1 MKYTLWKNSDFDKDI
16 KEEDLGFTDN
26 VSDKHVS
33 IQCALAH
40 PELDDIGEVFKER
53 EIAKAV
59 VLECAKD
66 LRKAIV
72 KLLKFEMT
80 EKDIESA
87 MGSFRWTS
95 VPKDSKKKVKNALS
109 RAKCEKFMMYDDTL
123 IDKSL
128 NPMNKIGSGFLKLYQ
143 RKVCL
148 NLIKELK
155 LDQYRA
161 KDANKQEIKEPTM
174 DNILNDDV
182 WRAYVNSLRVT
193 SEQFKGAIT
202 LGSTLKD
209 SFIKPIKEGVTVMNL
224 KKAYDEMRSWSDG
237 NKGQILIGTGNG
249 TYYVDDKAT
258 MQPVKTFASYVLEV
272 GNEDADNNVANFL
285 RKVKGVLNNI

>member
-1 MKYTLWKNSDFDKDI
+1 
-16 KEEDLGFTDN
+16 
-26 VSDKHVS
+26 
-33 IQCALAH
+33 
-40 PELDDIGEVFKER
+40 
-53 EIAKAV
+53 
-59 VLECAKD
+59 
-66 LRKAIV
+66 
-72 KLLKFEMT
+72 
-80 EKDIESA
+80 
-87 MGSFRWTS
+87 
-95 VPKDSKKKVKNALS
+95 
-109 RAKCEKFMMYDDTL
+109 
-123 IDKSL
+123 
-128 NPMNKIGSGFLKLYQ
+128 MNKIGSGFLKLYQ

-161 KDANKQEIKEPTM
+161 KDANQQVIKEPTY
-174 DNILNDDV
+174 DDLCFDDEA

-193 SEQFKGAIT
+193 SEQLKGAIT